1 MAINERQY
9 MAARLAELR
18 DIAKRQKNIENL
30 LGDILE
36 ILKINTYGESNK
48 GVQLSLDDICDNIIK
63 KHEDVNADD

>member
-30 LGDILE
+30 LEDILE

-48 GVQLSLDDICDNIIK
+48 GVQLSLDDIVK
-63 KHEDVNADD
+63 KHKDVNADD

>member
-1 MAINERQY
+1 MAISERQY

-48 GVQLSLDDICDNIIK
+48 GVQLSLDDIVK
-63 KHEDVNADD
+63 KHKDVNADD

>member
-30 LGDILE
+30 LEDILE

-48 GVQLSLDDICDNIIK
+48 GVQLSLDDICDDIIK
-63 KHEDVNADD
+63 KHKDANADD

>member
-30 LGDILE
+30 LEDILE

-48 GVQLSLDDICDNIIK
+48 GVQLSLDDIIK
-63 KHEDVNADD
+63 KHKDVNADD

>member
-48 GVQLSLDDICDNIIK
+48 GVQLSLDDIIK

>member
-30 LGDILE
+30 LEDILE
-36 ILKINTYGESNK
+36 ILKINT
-48 GVQLSLDDICDNIIK
+48 
-63 KHEDVNADD
+63 